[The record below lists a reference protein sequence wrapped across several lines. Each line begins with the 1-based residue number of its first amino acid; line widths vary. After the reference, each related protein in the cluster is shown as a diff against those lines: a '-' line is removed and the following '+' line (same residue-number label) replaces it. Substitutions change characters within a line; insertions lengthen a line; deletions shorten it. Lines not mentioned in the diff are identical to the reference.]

1 MKIRRAVSEDVP
13 GVLSLLSQVLE
24 VHAKI
29 RPDIFLPGTTKY
41 NRDELLEMFRDD
53 KRPVYVAVDD
63 EGKTLGYAFC
73 QLKEIKADTMI
84 PKRSIYID
92 DLCVDEAARG
102 QHIATRL
109 FEHVRSE
116 AERLGCRDITLNV
129 WEGNDSALSFYRAMG
144 MTPRATLMEY
154 DLEDRT

>member
-1 MKIRRAVSEDVP
+1 MKIRRAVSKDIP

-29 RPDIFLPGTTKY
+29 RPDIFLPKTTKY
-41 NRDELLEMFRDD
+41 DRDELEEMFGDD
-53 KRPVYVAVDD
+53 TRPVYVAED
-63 EGKTLGYAFC
+63 EDGKIKGYAFC
-73 QLKEIKADTMI
+73 QIKEITARTMI

-102 QHIATRL
+102 RHIATHL
-109 FEHVRSE
+109 FEYVRSE

-154 DLEDRT
+154 DLEDHA